1 MVESRSCFVAI
12 PASQTSLRE
21 AIRDALRASGMQM
34 LGDGDFSG
42 TSLPVKAI
50 QRADLMIA
58 DITGLGPY
66 VFYALGVADALYKP
80 VLVIGQRPVNFLG
93 DFAGHKLITYG
104 PEEFEKLSGFVQYW
118 VLDTLEPSVSRPYP
132 AVYRPTISL

>member
-12 PASQTSLRE
+12 PASQTFLRE
-21 AIRDALRASGMQM
+21 VIREALRASGIQM

-42 TSLPVKAI
+42 SLLPVKAI

-66 VFYALGVADALYKP
+66 AFYALGAADALQKP
-80 VLVIGQRPVNFLG
+80 VLVIGEKPVNFLG
-93 DFAGHKLITYG
+93 DFAGHKLVTYG

-118 VLDTLEPSVSRPYP
+118 VLDALESSVSRPYP
-132 AVYRPTISL
+132 AAYRPMITL